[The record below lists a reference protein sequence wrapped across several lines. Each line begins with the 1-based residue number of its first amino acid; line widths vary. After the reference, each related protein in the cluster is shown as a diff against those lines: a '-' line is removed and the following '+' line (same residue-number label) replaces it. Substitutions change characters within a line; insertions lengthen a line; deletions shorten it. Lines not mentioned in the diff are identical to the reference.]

1 MVYNSIEIEPS
12 QEPSPEKPSAETIV
26 ATNYFFQSNEVLV
39 RECAQDRQTFK
50 SSCFTDFDPK
60 NSGPILQRLHWRFD
74 GVKGQLMEA
83 MANYTNSLERIL
95 YILDDQEDQL
105 ESNKLI

>member
-50 SSCFTDFDPK
+50 SSCFTDFDRTWTDSVLTWTMTEK
-60 NSGPILQRLHWRFD
+60 SPIR
-74 GVKGQLMEA
+74 V
-83 MANYTNSLERIL
+83 
-95 YILDDQEDQL
+95 
-105 ESNKLI
+105 